1 MRVMGSVSL
10 LAVAV
15 LLGACA
21 TAPRPVVSPSAAT
34 EAVPAHDNLNAT
46 VWMQSSAEYEASI
59 RGIYAAAE
67 RSLDAAL
74 ADSSWSALPQGESQ
88 AGFESKPPAIIVD
101 ADETMIDNSAYQ
113 ARSIRENRGYTAES
127 WQAWVNARA
136 ARAMPGAVDFANY
149 AKARDVTIFFITNR
163 DAPAE
168 YAATVANLRA
178 LGFPIADDASNV
190 VLRGDA
196 RAPDREKGDRR
207 RWVGRN
213 YRVVLMLGDNLADF
227 LDGTSA
233 DVATRQTLMAPYRE
247 WWGQRWFMLPNPTYG
262 SWENAVLRSCERD
275 TSPRACLRASLRDEY

>member
-1 MRVMGSVSL
+1 MRVIRSVPL
-10 LAVAV
+10 WAVVV
-15 LLGACA
+15 LLSACA
-21 TAPRPVVSPSAAT
+21 STPRPVATPSAVT

-46 VWMQSSAEYEASI
+46 VWMQSSAEYEANV
-59 RGIYAAAE
+59 RGMYAAAE

-74 ADSSWSALPQGESQ
+74 IEPSWSALPQGESQ
-88 AGFESKPPAIIVD
+88 SGFESKPPAIIVD

-149 AKARDVTIFFITNR
+149 AKAHDVTIFFITNR

-168 YAATVANLRA
+168 YEATVANLRA

-196 RAPDREKGDRR
+196 RAPGKEKGARR
-207 RWVGRN
+207 QWVGRTH
-213 YRVVLMLGDNLADF
+213 RVVLMLGDNLADF
-227 LDGTSA
+227 LDGAGT
-233 DVATRQTLMAPYRE
+233 DVAARQTLMAPYRD
-247 WWGQRWFMLPNPTYG
+247 WWGQRWFMLPNPAYG
-262 SWENAVLRSCERD
+262 SWENAILRSCEAAS
-275 TSPRACLRASLRDEY
+275 SPRACLREALQDKY

>member
-1 MRVMGSVSL
+1 MRVIRGFPLWVVTM
-10 LAVAV
+10 

-21 TAPRPVVSPSAAT
+21 SAPQPVVSPSAAT

-46 VWMQSSAEYEASI
+46 LWMQSSAEYEASV

-74 ADSSWSALPQGESQ
+74 ADHAWNALPQGEFQ

-113 ARSIRENRGYTAES
+113 ARSIRENRGYTADS

-149 AKARDVTIFFITNR
+149 VNEHGVTIFFITNR

-168 YAATVANLRA
+168 YEATVANLRA
-178 LGFPIADDASNV
+178 LGFPIAADASNV
-190 VLRGDA
+190 ILRGDA
-196 RAPDREKGDRR
+196 RAPGKEKGERR
-207 RWVGRN
+207 RWVARD
-213 YRVVLMLGDNLADF
+213 YRVLLMLGDNLADF
-227 LDGTSA
+227 LDGVSA
-233 DVATRQTLMAPYRE
+233 DVATRQALMAPYRN
-247 WWGQRWFMLPNPTYG
+247 WWGQRWFMLPNPAYG
-262 SWENAVLRSCERD
+262 SWENAILRSCQ
-275 TSPRACLRASLRDEY
+275 TGASPRACLRAALKDQY